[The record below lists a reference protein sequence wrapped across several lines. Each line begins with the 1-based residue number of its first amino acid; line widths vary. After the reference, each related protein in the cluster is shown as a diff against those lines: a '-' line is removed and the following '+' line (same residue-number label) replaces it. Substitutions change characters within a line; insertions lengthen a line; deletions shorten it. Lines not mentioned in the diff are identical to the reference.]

1 MNEYIKIFLTMLC
14 GALIPSVF
22 NRFLNKRKQLLE
34 EALLQTTDCEK
45 NMEILRS
52 VIEQLREELDRVK
65 KSMSDQAATLRLD
78 KDILQDNMRNIM
90 NKNMIQ
96 EREINLLKTTIVE
109 LKAENA
115 KFHKLYATKAK
126 SQIKTKPKKKV
137 VA

>member
-1 MNEYIKIFLTMLC
+1 MNEYLKMFLTMLC

-96 EREINLLKTTIVE
+96 EREINILKSTIVE
-109 LKAENA
+109 LKAENT
-115 KFHKLYATKAK
+115 KFHKLYATKQKTTTKAK
-126 SQIKTKPKKKV
+126 QKKV
-137 VA
+137 LA

>member
-1 MNEYIKIFLTMLC
+1 MNEYLKIFLTMLC

-22 NRFLNKRKQLLE
+22 NRFLNKRKQMLE

-96 EREINLLKTTIVE
+96 EREINLLKSTIVE

-115 KFHKLYATKAK
+115 KFHKLYATKSKTETKAK
-126 SQIKTKPKKKV
+126 QKKV

>member
-1 MNEYIKIFLTMLC
+1 MNEYLKIFLTMLC

-22 NRFLNKRKQLLE
+22 NRFINKRKNQLE
-34 EALLQTTDCEK
+34 EALLSSTDCEK

-52 VIEQLREELDRVK
+52 IIEQLREELDRVK
-65 KSMSDQAATLRLD
+65 KSLSDNAITLKLD

-90 NKNMIQ
+90 NKNIIQ

-109 LKAENA
+109 LKAENT
-115 KFHKLYATKAK
+115 KFHKLYATKTK

-137 VA
+137 IA